1 MAIGIRKKI
10 GISFFI
16 FMLVSTL
23 IWFANYYKHE
33 LIYEKLQ
40 IIEKKDYL
48 FNKILEARRY
58 EKNYYLF
65 ENPDDL
71 RESINYVMEA
81 QDWLQEIIRAHGAYT
96 LERDLEARYRELD
109 EYRQALLSA
118 LGDTLTG
125 VPTPL
130 PDETTAE
137 IADHQERIRN
147 LGRKITDD
155 FEGIIVSERR
165 LVGRLIQESTYYLYF
180 ALAAIFILTAAT
192 AVFIFFNIN
201 RPLKSIENAIH
212 KIAIGDYKDIPPVAT
227 GDVFGPL
234 VTSLNDMIR
243 KLNQRNRQMV
253 QTEKLASLGTLTS
266 GVAHELNNPL
276 NNISTSVQI
285 LLEELED
292 NDLAYKRELLTE
304 TEAQIDRARDI
315 VRALL
320 EFSRKGDFNPKPLA
334 FHDLVR
340 KTLTLLKGDL
350 PTNVTLQVEVP
361 VAIQANL
368 DAQRI
373 QQVLINLIQNAIQAM
388 PGGGSVRI
396 TADQPEG
403 EDTFRFQ
410 VADSG
415 TGIAK
420 GDLKKIFDPFFTT
433 KDVSSGSGLGLSIT
447 HGIIEQHHGRIVVE
461 SRPDEG
467 TIFNVYLPTGL
478 ETENASP

>member
-1 MAIGIRKKI
+1 
-10 GISFFI
+10 
-16 FMLVSTL
+16 MLASTL
-23 IWFANYYKHE
+23 IWFANYYKHS

-71 RESINYVMEA
+71 RESISYVMEA
-81 QDWLQEIIRAHGAYT
+81 QDWLNEIIRVHGAYT
-96 LERDLEARYRELD
+96 LERDLESRYREL
-109 EYRQALLSA
+109 EAYRQALLSA
-118 LGDTLTG
+118 MGDTLEG
-125 VPTPL
+125 VSDIR
-130 PDETTAE
+130 PDEAAVAAE
-137 IADHQERIRN
+137 DHQKQIRS

-155 FEGIIVSERR
+155 FEAIIISERR

-180 ALAAIFILTAAT
+180 ALAAIFILTALT
-192 AVFIFFNIN
+192 ALFIFFNIN

-212 KIAIGDYKDIPPVAT
+212 RIATGDTKDIPQVGT

-243 KLNQRNRQMV
+243 KLNQRNRQIV

-292 NDLAYKRELLTE
+292 DDLAYKRELLTE
-304 TEAQIDRARDI
+304 TEDQIDRARDI

-320 EFSRKGDFNPKPLA
+320 EFSRKGDFNPRPVS
-334 FHDLVR
+334 FYDLVR

-350 PTNVTLQVEVP
+350 PTNVSLQVDIPKEIR
-361 VAIQANL
+361 ARL

-373 QQVLINLIQNAIQAM
+373 QQVLINLIQNAIHAM
-388 PGGGSVRI
+388 PAGGNVRI

-403 EDTFRFQ
+403 EETFRFR

-415 TGIAK
+415 KGIAR
-420 GDLKKIFDPFFTT
+420 DNLKKIFDPFFTT
-433 KDVSSGSGLGLSIT
+433 KDVSGGSGLGLSIT
-447 HGIIEQHHGRIVVE
+447 HGIIEQHHGRVTVE

-467 TIFNVYLPTGL
+467 TIFNVYLPTGFDA
-478 ETENASP
+478 ENSNP

>member
-10 GISFFI
+10 GISFLV
-16 FMLVSTL
+16 FMLASTL
-23 IWFANYYKHE
+23 IWFLNYYKHE

-40 IIEKKDYL
+40 IIDKKDYL

-58 EKNYYLF
+58 EKNYFLF

-71 RESINYVMEA
+71 RESIEYVMEA
-81 QDWLQEIIRAHGAYT
+81 QNMLQGIIRDHGAYT
-96 LERDLEARYRELD
+96 LEQDLESRYKEL
-109 EYRQALLSA
+109 EAYRQVLLSA
-118 LGDTLTG
+118 LGDMITD
-125 VPTPL
+125 PPA
-130 PDETTAE
+130 DETAAE
-137 IADHQERIRN
+137 IESHQEAIRN
-147 LGRKITDD
+147 LGQKITDD
-155 FEGIIVSERR
+155 FEAIIGSERR
-165 LVGRLIQESTYYLYF
+165 LLERLFQQSTYYLYF

-212 KIAIGDYKDIPPVAT
+212 KITIGDYKDIPPVGT

-243 KLNQRNRQMV
+243 KLNQRNRQIV

-285 LLEELED
+285 LLEEIED
-292 NDLAYKRELLTE
+292 DDLAYKRELLTE

-320 EFSRKGDFNPKPLA
+320 EFSRKGDFNPKPVV

-350 PTNVTLQVEVP
+350 PTNITLQVDVSKE
-361 VAIQANL
+361 IRANL

-388 PGGGSVRI
+388 DVGGSVRI

-403 EDTFRFQ
+403 EETFRFR

-415 TGIAK
+415 KGIAK

-467 TIFNVYLPTGL
+467 TTFNVYLPTGFD
-478 ETENASP
+478 TENSNP

>member
-16 FMLVSTL
+16 FMLASTL

-71 RESINYVMEA
+71 RESISYVREA
-81 QDWLQEIIRAHGAYT
+81 EDWLQEIIRAHGAYT
-96 LERDLEARYRELD
+96 LERDLDARYRELG

-118 LGDTLTG
+118 LGDTLADG
-125 VPTPL
+125 QNPP
-130 PDETTAE
+130 PDLTAAE
-137 IADHQERIRN
+137 IEAHQEEIRN

-155 FEGIIVSERR
+155 FEAIIVSERR
-165 LVGRLIQESTYYLYF
+165 LVARLLQESTYYLYF

-212 KIAIGDYKDIPPVAT
+212 KIALGDIKDIPPVAT

-243 KLNQRNRQMV
+243 KLNQRNRQIV

-285 LLEELED
+285 LLEELEE

-320 EFSRKGDFNPKPLA
+320 EFSRKGDFNPRPVV
-334 FHDLVR
+334 FRDLVK

-350 PTNVTLQVEVP
+350 PTNVNVQVDVP
-361 VAIQANL
+361 GEIRAEL
-368 DAQRI
+368 DVQRI

-388 PGGGSVRI
+388 GEGGSVRI

-403 EDTFRFQ
+403 EKTFRFR

-415 TGIAK
+415 KGIAK

-447 HGIIEQHHGRIVVE
+447 HGIIEQHRGRIVVE
-461 SRPDEG
+461 SRPETG
-467 TIFNVYLPTGL
+467 TIFNVYLPTGVDT
-478 ETENASP
+478 ETSNL

>member
-16 FMLVSTL
+16 FMLASTL
-23 IWFANYYKHE
+23 IWFLNYYKHE

-58 EKNYYLF
+58 EKNYFLF

-71 RESINYVMEA
+71 RQSIGYVMEA
-81 QDWLQEIIRAHGAYT
+81 QDWLMAIIQAHGQYT
-96 LERDLEARYRELD
+96 LERDLESRYRELD
-109 EYRQALLSA
+109 EYRLALMAA
-118 LGDTLTG
+118 LGDTLQDPTLESAVEA
-125 VPTPL
+125 VP
-130 PDETTAE
+130 DVEA
-137 IADHQERIRN
+137 HQEKIRT
-147 LGRKITDD
+147 LGKEITDD
-155 FEGIIVSERR
+155 LERIVSSERR
-165 LVGRLIQESTYYLYF
+165 LVVQLLQESTYYLYF
-180 ALAAIFILTAAT
+180 ALAAIFILTALT
-192 AVFIFFNIN
+192 ALFIFFNIN
-201 RPLKSIENAIH
+201 RPLKNIENAIH
-212 KIAIGDYKDIPPVAT
+212 KIALGDTKDIPPVDT

-234 VTSLNDMIR
+234 VSSLNDMIH
-243 KLNQRNRQMV
+243 KLNQRNRQIV

-285 LLEELED
+285 LLEELEED
-292 NDLAYKRELLTE
+292 DLAFKREMLEATE
-304 TEAQIDRARDI
+304 VQIDRAKDI

-320 EFSRKGDFNPKPLA
+320 EFSRKGDFNPRPMDFLG
-334 FHDLVR
+334 LVK

-350 PTNVTLQVEVP
+350 PANVSLQVEVP
-361 VAIQANL
+361 EEIRANL

-388 PGGGSVRI
+388 EAGGVVRI

-403 EDTFRFQ
+403 PETFRFQ
-410 VADSG
+410 VSDSG
-415 TGIAK
+415 KGIAK
-420 GDLKKIFDPFFTT
+420 TNLKKIFDPFFTT

-447 HGIIEQHHGRIVVE
+447 HGIVEQHHGRIMVE
-461 SRPDEG
+461 SPPNEG
-467 TIFNVYLPTGL
+467 TTFSVYLPTGIEL
-478 ETENASP
+478 ENGGT